1 MRQKKKIKIRK
12 MKIFL
17 RNREIKNKIDKPKL
31 VSNYYTMSEIQNIYW
46 CEKSKFQKI
55 IKIKN

>member
-1 MRQKKKIKIRK
+1 